1 MSTNNHSQP
10 PAQGVRTG
18 HPYLNAPHIQ
28 PESGSPTPQAG
39 RGLGGGVSRR
49 TFLVSLA
56 GGLIALA
63 CSDTDDA
70 ASTATSELPSP
81 TTDPPTSPA
90 TIAPAP
96 TATPLPEASL
106 EEKVAQM
113 LMVGYRGTT
122 TDNIDPTAEALAA
135 GRLGNTVLFDHNV
148 VGPGQLAALDA
159 WLQDGRATPML
170 ISVDQEGGRVAR
182 LRPDKGFPETV
193 TALFLGNRNDL
204 DLTYRYASGMA
215 GAMAAAGINLN
226 LAPVVDVNVSPSN
239 PAIGLHERSFSADP
253 DVVAQQALTF
263 IQAHHDAGVLCTLK
277 HFAGHGSSTADS
289 HLGFVDVTTT
299 WSEAELIPFQRVIEA
314 GQADAIM
321 TAHIF
326 NANID
331 PTYPGTLSEATI
343 NGLLRTQL
351 GYDGV
356 VITDDMQMGA
366 ISQYFGFDRAI
377 ELAILAGS
385 DIISV
390 ANTLTYDPN
399 AAQRAF
405 DAVMAAVARG
415 IVTEERID
423 QSYRRILLLKARLA

>member
-1 MSTNNHSQP
+1 MT
-10 PAQGVRTG
+10 
-18 HPYLNAPHIQ
+18 
-28 PESGSPTPQAG
+28 
-39 RGLGGGVSRR
+39 
-49 TFLVSLA
+49 
-56 GGLIALA
+56 
-63 CSDTDDA
+63 
-70 ASTATSELPSP
+70 
-81 TTDPPTSPA
+81 
-90 TIAPAP
+90 PAP
-96 TATPLPEASL
+96 TATPAPQASL

-113 LMVGYRGTT
+113 LMVGFRGTAPSNMDT
-122 TDNIDPTAEALAA
+122 TAASITA
-135 GRLGNTVLFDHNV
+135 GRLGNTVYFDHNV
-148 VGPGQLAALDA
+148 VSPGQLAALDA
-159 WLQDGRATPML
+159 WIQEGRSPPML

-182 LRPDKGFPETV
+182 LRPDKGFAETV
-193 TALFLGNRNDL
+193 TPLFLGNRNDL

-215 GAMAAAGINLN
+215 KAMAATGINLN
-226 LAPVVDVNVSPSN
+226 LAPVVDVNVNPSN

-253 DVVAQQALTF
+253 EVVAQQALTF
-263 IQAHHDAGVLCTLK
+263 IQAHHEAGVLCTLK

-299 WSEAELIPFQRVIEA
+299 WSERELIPFQRVIEA
-314 GQADAIM
+314 GKADAVM

-331 PTYPGTLSEATI
+331 PVYPGTLSEATI

-366 ISQYFGFDRAI
+366 ISQYFGFGQAI

-390 ANTLTYDPN
+390 ANTLTYDHN
-399 AAQRAF
+399 AAQRTF

-415 IVTEERID
+415 GVSEERIN
-423 QSYRRILLLKARLA
+423 QSYQRILKLKSRLV

>member
-1 MSTNNHSQP
+1 
-10 PAQGVRTG
+10 
-18 HPYLNAPHIQ
+18 
-28 PESGSPTPQAG
+28 
-39 RGLGGGVSRR
+39 
-49 TFLVSLA
+49 
-56 GGLIALA
+56 
-63 CSDTDDA
+63 
-70 ASTATSELPSP
+70 
-81 TTDPPTSPA
+81 
-90 TIAPAP
+90 
-96 TATPLPEASL
+96 
-106 EEKVAQM
+106 
-113 LMVGYRGTT
+113 
-122 TDNIDPTAEALAA
+122 
-135 GRLGNTVLFDHNV
+135 
-148 VGPGQLAALDA
+148 
-159 WLQDGRATPML
+159 ML
-170 ISVDQEGGRVAR
+170 ISVDQEGGQVAR

-193 TALFLGNRNDL
+193 SPLFLGNRNDL

-215 GAMAAAGINLN
+215 EAMAAAGINLN
-226 LAPVVDVNVSPSN
+226 LAPVVDVNVNPSN

-253 DVVAQQALTF
+253 EVVAQQALTF
-263 IQAHHDAGVLCTLK
+263 IQAHHDSGVLCTLK

-299 WSEAELIPFQRVIEA
+299 WTESELIPFQRVIEA

-377 ELAILAGS
+377 ELAIFAGS

-390 ANTLTYDPN
+390 ANTLSYDPN
-399 AAQRAF
+399 AAQRTF

-415 IVTEERID
+415 SVTEDRID
-423 QSYRRILLLKARLA
+423 QSYRRILLLKTRLA